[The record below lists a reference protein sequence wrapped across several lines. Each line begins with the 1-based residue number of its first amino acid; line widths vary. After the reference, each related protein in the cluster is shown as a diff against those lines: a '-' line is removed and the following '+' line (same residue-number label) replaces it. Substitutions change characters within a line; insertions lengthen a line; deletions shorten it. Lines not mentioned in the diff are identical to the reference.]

1 MRTGDLMEK
10 NIRKISIDKD
20 QLLVD
25 AIELMRKQNLS
36 ILLCTNE
43 NKLAGI
49 LTERELAD
57 RLGSS
62 KSKTIKASSL
72 HVSTSMYYKP
82 RVCSLTCMTKVR
94 SQHFTTS
101 QRIMTTTGGRDKKMC
116 RNSRGRPCSLLSKVY
131 TWSTCKSPPCSY
143 LSMQNQSQPC
153 KEPVL
158 MTSDEKE

>member
-36 ILLCTNE
+36 TLLCTN
-43 NKLAGI
+43 NDKLAGI

-82 RVCSLTCMTKVR
+82 RVVSPDTDL
-94 SQHFTTS
+94 SEAAE
-101 QRIMTTTGGRDKKMC
+101 IMLREGISEMIDKW
-116 RNSRGRPCSLLSKVY
+116 P
-131 TWSTCKSPPCSY
+131 T
-143 LSMQNQSQPC
+143 
-153 KEPVL
+153 
-158 MTSDEKE
+158 